1 MRVIEVTTIF
11 NSITNISEDIIEE
24 AQKDVRLFSHKK
36 KRNIA
41 WSKWV
46 AAAASLGII
55 ALTAFAVFRFTAP
68 SDAHL
73 NLDDSALG
81 ESVPFEPLPTVVNTE
96 NTGDESVL
104 LQNNEPIYYSALQ
117 LPNGGV
123 KEELLEAFQGGASTA
138 SIASFREFRADGDSV
153 DYIAILE
160 GEITNIYLKHYDY
173 KVAYDKF
180 DEEQI
185 FNYHYKTVVYEMCV
199 DKVWFGDFAAGSTI
213 LVEDHTY
220 WGTSLCGETFAIK
233 QGHSY
238 VIPIYQG
245 SDELFL
251 PPSETLVSGDI
262 TKDSNYSTYYPYHP
276 QIEVTLDNYYIVP
289 DEWETLAVPEATRI
303 IMDVELEGEYG
314 WYKDKMLILS
324 EELFGTRMELLV
336 QKILGI
342 E

>member
-1 MRVIEVTTIF
+1 MSVIEVTTMF

-24 AQKDVRLFSHKK
+24 AQKDVRLFSRKK
-36 KRNIA
+36 KKNIA

-46 AAAASLGII
+46 AAAASLGVI

-68 SDAHL
+68 SDNHL
-73 NLDDSALG
+73 DLDDSALG
-81 ESVPFEPLPTVVNTE
+81 ESVPFEPLPTVINTE

-138 SIASFREFRADGDSV
+138 SIASFREFRTDGDSV

-160 GEITNIYLKHYDY
+160 GEITDIYPKDYEY
-173 KVAYDKF
+173 KVSYDKF
-180 DEEQI
+180 DEDQI
-185 FNYHYKTVVYEMCV
+185 FNCHYKTVIYELRIE
-199 DKVWFGDFAAGSTI
+199 KVWFGDFAAGSTI
-213 LVEDHTY
+213 LVEDQTY
-220 WGTSLCGETFAIK
+220 WGTSLCGEVFALK
-233 QGHSY
+233 QDHSY
-238 VIPIYQG
+238 VIPIYQS

-251 PPSETLVSGDI
+251 SPSETLISGNI
-262 TKDSNYSTYYPYHP
+262 TKDSSYSTYYPYHP

-289 DEWETLAVPEATRI
+289 DEWETLAAPEATRI
-303 IMDVELEGEYG
+303 IMDVELEGDYS
-314 WYKDKMLILS
+314 WYKDKMLLLS
-324 EELFGTRMELLV
+324 EELFGARMELLV